1 MTVSE
6 CPVSDMIIRYVSGW
20 ESRKTL
26 GPHSQAG
33 RGQLPVSS
41 GMTEGTSCAA
51 EQYLNNPGEVEA
63 RSNKLL
69 LKFLK
74 IRF

>member
-1 MTVSE
+1 
-6 CPVSDMIIRYVSGW
+6 MISRYLSGR
-20 ESRKTL
+20 ESRETL
-26 GPHSQAG
+26 GLLSQAG

-41 GMTEGTSCAA
+41 EVKDTELH
-51 EQYLNNPGEVEA
+51 EQYLNSHGGKLKQEA
-63 RSNKLL
+63 TDQQLL

>member
-6 CPVSDMIIRYVSGW
+6 CPVSDMISRYLSGW
-20 ESRKTL
+20 ESRKTP

-41 GMTEGTSCAA
+41 EVKEGASGAA
-51 EQYLNNPGEVEA
+51 EQYLNSPGKAEA